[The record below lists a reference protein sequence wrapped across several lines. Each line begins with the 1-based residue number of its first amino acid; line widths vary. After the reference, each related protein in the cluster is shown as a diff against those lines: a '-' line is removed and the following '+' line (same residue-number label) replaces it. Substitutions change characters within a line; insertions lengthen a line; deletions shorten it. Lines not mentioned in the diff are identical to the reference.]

1 MGNIGEIAEAI
12 NASKVHLD
20 LGGNRHI
27 LLQEL
32 ESHISHPESREATD
46 TGSVYFYGQSD
57 DYFDATLLLSTP
69 EMSTFLGYTI
79 LNGNGDLPTN
89 SLDLIYSDKTGTAT
103 QTLNV
108 ECQIPDITWS
118 KPVEGGVKTRMRFR
132 ITGGTISGGATIQ
145 ATDLV
150 QT

>member
-1 MGNIGEIAEAI
+1 MGNLGEIAEAI

-20 LGGNRHI
+20 LGSNRFI

-32 ESHISHPESREATD
+32 ESHISHPEERDATD
-46 TGSVYFYGQSD
+46 AGSIYFYGASD

-69 EMSTFLGYTI
+69 EMATFLGYTI
-79 LNGNGDLPTN
+79 LDANGDLPTK

-108 ECQIPDITWS
+108 DCKIPDITWS

-132 ITGGTISGGATIQ
+132 ITGGTVSTGASIQ